1 MKTEDRIR
9 ELADEFVAQA
19 QARATRLQA
28 ELVDAHQRVEKIKAE
43 LDAARRAPQRLA
55 NFQVKRDGDYQCPKC
70 GILHG
75 VQAAMTGRPGE
86 HRLGRFQCDTCGF
99 DMDVGH

>member
-43 LDAARRAPQRLA
+43 LDAARRAPQ
-55 NFQVKRDGDYQCPKC
+55 PS
-70 GILHG
+70 
-75 VQAAMTGRPGE
+75 
-86 HRLGRFQCDTCGF
+86 
-99 DMDVGH
+99 

>member
-55 NFQVKRDGDYQCPKC
+55 NFQVKRDADWTRRMAGLSCFGPRRHC
-70 GILHG
+70 AHSLHF
-75 VQAAMTGRPGE
+75 APTE
-86 HRLGRFQCDTCGF
+86 E
-99 DMDVGH
+99 

>member
-9 ELADEFVAQA
+9 ELAEEFVAQA

-43 LDAARRAPQRLA
+43 LDAARRAPQRLV
-55 NFQVKRDGDYQCPKC
+55 NFQVKRDADYQCPKC
-70 GILHG
+70 GILLG
-75 VQAAMTGRPGE
+75 VQAAMTPRPGLP
-86 HRLGRFQCDTCGF
+86 RLDVFQCDTCGF
-99 DMDVGH
+99 NMDVCH

>member
-28 ELVDAHQRVEKIKAE
+28 ELVDAHQRITKIKAE
-43 LDAARRAPQRLA
+43 LDAARQAPQRLA

-70 GILHG
+70 MLPGGAPGHEKWPG
-75 VQAAMTGRPGE
+75 VTRRTASPPET
-86 HRLGRFQCDTCGF
+86 
-99 DMDVGH
+99 